1 MDRPEVDIRQ
11 EEPAAVEVAAA
22 GLAGGVA
29 VHTGIPSVA
38 RMQSEDRRL
47 VRDRKADAKSLS
59 RRNR

>member
-1 MDRPEVDIRQ
+1 MDRPEVGIRREQ
-11 EEPAAVEVAAA
+11 PAAEVAAA
-22 GLAGGVA
+22 GFAGGVA

-47 VRDRKADAKSLS
+47 VRDRKADAKPLS